1 MIPFLPVVVIGSRSL
16 AYQGAADA
24 ASQACEG
31 LPLRTLAF
39 LPLLRWNDLIESPFQ
54 LARVAWRYTPRIR
67 QCVGRSRLSA
77 CVQVLSPPFCP
88 ILLGFAGH
96 RCTSRILHLEPVPRA
111 TATVGGIL
119 ALRDDA
125 FKTHFA
131 SMGENGRAVAFNML
145 VEPDTGA
152 GLGQDGCE
160 RRLADLERVTAQVVG

>member
-1 MIPFLPVVVIGSRSL
+1 MIRFLPVVVIGSRSL

-39 LPLLRWNDLIESPFQ
+39 LPPLRWNDLVESPFQ

-77 CVQVLSPPFCP
+77 CAQVLSPPFSP
-88 ILLGFAGH
+88 ILLRLAPHG
-96 RCTSRILHLEPVPRA
+96 RCIRVLHLEPIWRA
-111 TATVGGIL
+111 AGTVGGVL

-125 FKTHFA
+125 FESH
-131 SMGENGRAVAFNML
+131 L
-145 VEPDTGA
+145 TG
-152 GLGQDGCE
+152 
-160 RRLADLERVTAQVVG
+160 V